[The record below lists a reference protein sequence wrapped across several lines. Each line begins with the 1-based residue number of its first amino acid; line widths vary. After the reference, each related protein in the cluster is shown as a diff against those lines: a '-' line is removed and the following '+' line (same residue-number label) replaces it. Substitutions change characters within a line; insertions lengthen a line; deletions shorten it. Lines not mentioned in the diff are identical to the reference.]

1 MSNKRGGL
9 GRGLGAIFGNQAAE
23 ISKIKPKDI
32 VQEIFVSAV
41 QPNRYQP
48 RREFSPDALQELAE
62 SIKTYGILQPII
74 VRKLGLDSYELIA
87 GERRLRATKIVG
99 LEKIPA
105 IIREYS
111 DAQTSEISIIENVQR
126 QNLNPIEEAQAYERL
141 IRDFGHTQEELAAK
155 IGCSRSHIANLLR
168 MLNLSPQVR
177 EFLEKGLLTMGQ
189 ARPLLAIE
197 NEILQTKAASMI
209 VAEDLS
215 VRKVE
220 TFITEMKNVGLIKAE
235 RAKKISVPK
244 ITKPEEKILPV
255 LRDEGQ
261 ETRDKEK
268 ISQPEIKVDKKPE
281 PSAEK
286 IEQPKKVEPSI
297 EKVKQPEKFSEP
309 TYENYV
315 RLAEDKLTELVG
327 TEVKIIS
334 EESKHQIQI
343 NFSDDAQLLQI
354 VRKLERTIPN
364 SGGKDISTKAEKISA
379 LRKFSTEGKI

>member
-1 MSNKRGGL
+1 MSSKRGGL
-9 GRGLGAIFGNQAAE
+9 GRGLGALFGNQAE
-23 ISKIKPKDI
+23 ISKVKPKDI

-48 RREFSPDALQELAE
+48 RKEFDEESLQELAE

-87 GERRLRATKIVG
+87 GERRLRAAKLVG

-126 QNLNPIEEAQAYERL
+126 QNLNPIEEAQAYDRL

-197 NEILQTKAASMI
+197 NEILQAKAASMI

-220 TFITEMKNVGLIKAE
+220 TFITEMKNAGLIAAE
-235 RAKKISVPK
+235 KTKKISPPK
-244 ITKPEEKILPV
+244 VIKPPEKILP
-255 LRDEGQ
+255 
-261 ETRDKEK
+261 ETKVEKKISETEKPVEK
-268 ISQPEIKVDKKPE
+268 IKSP
-281 PSAEK
+281 EK
-286 IEQPKKVEPSI
+286 IPK
-297 EKVKQPEKFSEP
+297 P
-309 TYENYV
+309 TDENYV
-315 RLAEDKLTELVG
+315 QFAEDKLTELVG

-354 VRKLERTIPN
+354 VKKLERTIPN
-364 SGGKDISTKAEKISA
+364 SGGKNISTKAEKISA

>member
-1 MSNKRGGL
+1 MSSKRGGL
-9 GRGLGAIFGNQAAE
+9 GRGLGAIFGNQAE
-23 ISKIKPKDI
+23 ISKVKPKDI

-48 RREFSPDALQELAE
+48 RRDFDSDALQELAE

-74 VRKLGLDSYELIA
+74 VRKLGIDSYELIA
-87 GERRLRATKIVG
+87 GERRLRASKIVG

-105 IIREYS
+105 IIREYT

-126 QNLNPIEEAQAYERL
+126 QNLSPIEEAQAYERL

-168 MLNLSPQVR
+168 LLNLSPQVR
-177 EFLEKGLLTMGQ
+177 EFLSKGLITMGQ

-197 NEILQTKAASMI
+197 NEILQAKAASMI

-220 TFITEMKNVGLIKAE
+220 SFITEMKNAGLIKAE
-235 RAKKISVPK
+235 RAKRISVPK
-244 ITKPEEKILPV
+244 VEKPP
-255 LRDEGQ
+255 
-261 ETRDKEK
+261 EK
-268 ISQPEIKVDKKPE
+268 ISQPEKILPEVKVEKKPG
-281 PSAEK
+281 
-286 IEQPKKVEPSI
+286 
-297 EKVKQPEKFSEP
+297 EKVKPPEKIPEP
-309 TYENYV
+309 TAENYV

-354 VRKLERTIPN
+354 VKKLERTIPN
-364 SGGKDISTKAEKISA
+364 SGGKKISSKEEKISA

>member
-1 MSNKRGGL
+1 MSSKRGGL
-9 GRGLGAIFGNQAAE
+9 GRGLGAIFGNQAE
-23 ISKIKPKDI
+23 ISKIRPKDI
-32 VQEIFVSAV
+32 VQEVFVSAV

-48 RREFSPDALQELAE
+48 RREFDEDALQELAE
-62 SIKTYGILQPII
+62 SVKTYGILQPII
-74 VRKLGLDSYELIA
+74 VRKLGIDSYELIA
-87 GERRLRATKIVG
+87 GERRLRAAKIAG

-105 IIREYS
+105 IIREYT

-126 QNLNPIEEAQAYERL
+126 QNLSPIEEAQAYERL
-141 IRDFGHTQEELAAK
+141 LRDFGHTQEELAAK

-177 EFLEKGLLTMGQ
+177 EFLSKGLITMGQ

-220 TFITEMKNVGLIKAE
+220 AFITEMKNAGLISAEKSKKISAPKKFIKAE
-235 RAKKISVPK
+235 EKISEP
-244 ITKPEEKILPV
+244 EKIS
-255 LRDEGQ
+255 ES
-261 ETRDKEK
+261 EK
-268 ISQPEIKVDKKPE
+268 VSQPEIKVEEKIPE
-281 PSAEK
+281 PK
-286 IEQPKKVEPSI
+286 
-297 EKVKQPEKFSEP
+297 KFSESVEEKIP
-309 TYENYV
+309 EPPAENYV

-354 VRKLERTIPN
+354 VKKLERTIPN
-364 SGGKDISTKAEKISA
+364 SGGKNISTKAEKISA

>member
-1 MSNKRGGL
+1 MSSKRGGL
-9 GRGLGAIFGNQAAE
+9 GRGLGALFGNQAE
-23 ISKIKPKDI
+23 ISKVKPKDI

-48 RREFSPDALQELAE
+48 RREFNEDALQELAE

-74 VRKLGLDSYELIA
+74 VRKLGIDSYELIA
-87 GERRLRATKIVG
+87 GERRLRASKIVG

-105 IIREYS
+105 IIREYT

-126 QNLNPIEEAQAYERL
+126 QNLSPIEEAQAYERL
-141 IRDFGHTQEELAAK
+141 IRDFGHTQEELATK
-155 IGCSRSHIANLLR
+155 IGCSRSHIANTLR

-177 EFLEKGLLTMGQ
+177 EFLAKGLMTTGQ

-220 TFITEMKNVGLIKAE
+220 AFITEMKNAGLISAEKSKKISAPKKLIKAE
-235 RAKKISVPK
+235 EKVSEPEKISEPEIKIEKKIPEPEKFAESV
-244 ITKPEEKILPV
+244 EEKIPA
-255 LRDEGQ
+255 Q
-261 ETRDKEK
+261 T
-268 ISQPEIKVDKKPE
+268 
-281 PSAEK
+281 A
-286 IEQPKKVEPSI
+286 
-297 EKVKQPEKFSEP
+297 
-309 TYENYV
+309 ENYV

-354 VRKLERTIPN
+354 VKKLERTIPN
-364 SGGKDISTKAEKISA
+364 SGGKKISTKEEKISA

>member
-1 MSNKRGGL
+1 MSSKRGGL
-9 GRGLGAIFGNQAAE
+9 GRGLGAIFGNQAE
-23 ISKIKPKDI
+23 ISKVRPKDI
-32 VQEIFVSAV
+32 VQEVFVSAV

-48 RREFSPDALQELAE
+48 RRDFDSGALQELAE

-74 VRKLGLDSYELIA
+74 VRKLGIDSYELIA
-87 GERRLRATKIVG
+87 GERRLRAAKIIG

-105 IIREYS
+105 IIREYT

-126 QNLNPIEEAQAYERL
+126 QNLSPIEEAQAYERL

-168 MLNLSPQVR
+168 LLNLSPQVR
-177 EFLEKGLLTMGQ
+177 EFLSKGLITMGQ

-197 NEILQTKAASMI
+197 NEILQSKAASMI

-220 TFITEMKNVGLIKAE
+220 AFITEMKNVGLIRAE
-235 RAKKISVPK
+235 RAKKNSVPK
-244 ITKPEEKILPV
+244 VEVKEEKISRPEKILPKADV
-255 LRDEGQ
+255 KEKISVPEKILPEVKV
-261 ETRDKEK
+261 EEK
-268 ISQPEIKVDKKPE
+268 ISQP
-281 PSAEK
+281 SA
-286 IEQPKKVEPSI
+286 
-297 EKVKQPEKFSEP
+297 
-309 TYENYV
+309 ENYV

-334 EESKHQIQI
+334 EKSKHQIQI

-354 VRKLERTIPN
+354 VKKLERTIPN
-364 SGGKDISTKAEKISA
+364 SGGKNISTKAEKLSA
-379 LRKFSTEGKI
+379 LRKFSIEGKI

>member
-9 GRGLGAIFGNQAAE
+9 GRGLGAIFGNQAE
-23 ISKIKPKDI
+23 ISKVKPKDI

-48 RREFSPDALQELAE
+48 RREFNADALQELAE

-87 GERRLRATKIVG
+87 GERRLRAAKIVG

-177 EFLEKGLLTMGQ
+177 EFLEKGLITMGQ

-197 NEILQTKAASMI
+197 NEILQAKAASMI

-220 TFITEMKNVGLIKAE
+220 SFITEMKNAGLISAE
-235 RAKKISVPK
+235 KSKKNSPPK
-244 ITKPEEKILPV
+244 VIKPP
-255 LRDEGQ
+255 
-261 ETRDKEK
+261 EK
-268 ISQPEIKVDKKPE
+268 ISQPEKILPEVKVEKKISETEKPVEKIKPPEKIPE
-281 PSAEK
+281 P
-286 IEQPKKVEPSI
+286 
-297 EKVKQPEKFSEP
+297 
-309 TYENYV
+309 TDENYV

-354 VRKLERTIPN
+354 VKKLERTIPN
-364 SGGKDISTKAEKISA
+364 SGGKKISSKAEKISA

>member
-1 MSNKRGGL
+1 MSSKRGGL
-9 GRGLGAIFGNQAAE
+9 GRGLGAIFGNQAE
-23 ISKIKPKDI
+23 ISKVKPKDI

-48 RREFSPDALQELAE
+48 RKEFDAESLQELAE

-87 GERRLRATKIVG
+87 GERRLRAAKIVG

-126 QNLNPIEEAQAYERL
+126 QNLNPIEEAQAYDRL

-168 MLNLSPQVR
+168 MLNLSSQVR

-197 NEILQTKAASMI
+197 NEILQAKAASMI

-220 TFITEMKNVGLIKAE
+220 TFITEMKNVGLIKPE
-235 RAKKISVPK
+235 RAKKTSPPK
-244 ITKPEEKILPV
+244 KFLPEIKAEEKIP
-255 LRDEGQ
+255 
-261 ETRDKEK
+261 
-268 ISQPEIKVDKKPE
+268 
-281 PSAEK
+281 
-286 IEQPKKVEPSI
+286 
-297 EKVKQPEKFSEP
+297 QPEKPVEKVSEP
-309 TYENYV
+309 TDENYV
-315 RLAEDKLTELVG
+315 QFAEDKLTELVG

-354 VRKLERTIPN
+354 VKKLERTIPN
-364 SGGKDISTKAEKISA
+364 SGGKKISSKAEKISA
-379 LRKFSTEGKI
+379 LRKFSTEGKV

>member
-9 GRGLGAIFGNQAAE
+9 GRGLGAIFGNQAE
-23 ISKIKPKDI
+23 ISKIRPKDI
-32 VQEIFVSAV
+32 VQEIFASAV

-48 RREFSPDALQELAE
+48 RRDFDLESLQELAE

-74 VRKLGLDSYELIA
+74 VRKLGIDSYELIA
-87 GERRLRATKIVG
+87 GERRLRAAKIVG

-105 IIREYS
+105 IIREYT

-126 QNLNPIEEAQAYERL
+126 QNLSPIEEAQAYERL

-168 MLNLSPQVR
+168 LLNLSPQVR
-177 EFLEKGLLTMGQ
+177 EFLSKGLITMGQ

-197 NEILQTKAASMI
+197 NEILQSKAASMI

-220 TFITEMKNVGLIKAE
+220 AFITEMKNVGLIKAE
-235 RAKKISVPK
+235 RARKNSVPK
-244 ITKPEEKILPV
+244 VEVKEEKISSSEKVLP
-255 LRDEGQ
+255 
-261 ETRDKEK
+261 
-268 ISQPEIKVDKKPE
+268 KVDVE
-281 PSAEK
+281 EK
-286 IEQPKKVEPSI
+286 NF
-297 EKVKQPEKFSEP
+297 QPEKSHEEIKP
-309 TYENYV
+309 TEKIAQPSAENYV

-334 EESKHQIQI
+334 EKSKHQIQI

-354 VRKLERTIPN
+354 VKKLERTIPN
-364 SGGKDISTKAEKISA
+364 SGGKNISTKAEKLSA

>member
-1 MSNKRGGL
+1 MSSKRGGL
-9 GRGLGAIFGNQAAE
+9 GRGLGAIFGNQAE
-23 ISKIKPKDI
+23 ISKVKPKDI

-48 RREFSPDALQELAE
+48 RREFNAESLQELAE

-87 GERRLRATKIVG
+87 GERRLRAAKIVG

-168 MLNLSPQVR
+168 ILNLSPQVR

-197 NEILQTKAASMI
+197 NEILQAKAASMI

-220 TFITEMKNVGLIKAE
+220 TFITEMKNVGLIKPE
-235 RAKKISVPK
+235 RAKKISSPK
-244 ITKPEEKILPV
+244 KILHEVKAEEKISPP
-255 LRDEGQ
+255 
-261 ETRDKEK
+261 EK
-268 ISQPEIKVDKKPE
+268 PIEEIKP
-281 PSAEK
+281 AEK
-286 IEQPKKVEPSI
+286 VPD
-297 EKVKQPEKFSEP
+297 P
-309 TYENYV
+309 TGENYV

-354 VRKLERTIPN
+354 VKKLERTIPN
-364 SGGKDISTKAEKISA
+364 SGGKKISSKEDKLSA